1 MVKEKIKEDEVK
13 LWDDIR
19 KENVV
24 KLEVDKIKKI
34 EKILIIIEVVKYLVM

>member
-1 MVKEKIKEDEVK
+1 MKEKIKEDEVK